1 MEHTG
6 MGAFA
11 PGLDRYVT
19 DLGKCESTRELW
31 QRSSTFFAPTGL
43 DRLAYA
49 HLSIGRNSETTA
61 LLYEFDVESRCS
73 VRSQSLGIDL
83 VDLDWEG
90 WNSPT
95 PLLIGSAFLPP
106 NRRIL
111 GDADGFLDWTV
122 GMLVPLRPCF
132 PDSMGG
138 IAFGS
143 STMGRVAWGNL
154 IHRDGLA
161 LRIAAMHMHAR
172 LDDLRRRA
180 RARRVKL
187 RPSEQKLLEYLARH
201 RTAKDAYRAM
211 GISKSYY
218 DKQSRSIRSALG
230 VTATSQ
236 AVRRAE
242 KLGLI
247 GMRAAAE

>member
-6 MGAFA
+6 WGAFA
-11 PGLDRYVT
+11 PKLDRYLSNLRKW
-19 DLGKCESTRELW
+19 DSTEELW
-31 QRSSTFFAPTGL
+31 QRSSSFLAPTGL

-49 HLSIGRNSETTA
+49 RLSTGRNGTTTA
-61 LLYEFDVESRCS
+61 LLYEFDAESKCS
-73 VRSQSLGIDL
+73 VRSHSFGVDR
-83 VDLDWEG
+83 VDLDWDS
-90 WNSPT
+90 WSSPT

-111 GDADGFLDWTV
+111 GDANGFLDWSV

-132 PDSMGG
+132 PDTIGG

-143 STMGRVAWGNL
+143 SSMGRVAWGNL

-172 LDDLRRRA
+172 LEELLRRG

-201 RTAKDAYRAM
+201 RTAKDAYSAM

-218 DKQSRSIRSALG
+218 DKQSRSIRNALG
-230 VTATSQ
+230 VAGTSQ

-247 GMRAAAE
+247 GLAAAAE